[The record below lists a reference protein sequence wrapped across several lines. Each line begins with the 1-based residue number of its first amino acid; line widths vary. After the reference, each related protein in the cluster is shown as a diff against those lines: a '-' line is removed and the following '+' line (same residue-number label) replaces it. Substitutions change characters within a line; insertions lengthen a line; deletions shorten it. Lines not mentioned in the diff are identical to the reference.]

1 MRNNAAAGDGLAC
14 DGSPPGDRQ
23 SHSRACSEYP
33 GGVLAVVPQP
43 VTVRVP
49 AKVNLHLAVG
59 DLRWDGYHELVSVFQ
74 ALSVIDEVTV
84 AATDAPGVQV
94 YGEGA
99 GAVPTD
105 RRNLAWRAVLALAE
119 HAGRKPEVRVVLR
132 KSIPVAGGMAGGS
145 ADAAGAL
152 VGLAALWRLDISREE
167 LAGLAAGL
175 GSDVPFALHG
185 GTALGTGR
193 GESLVPVLARHTF
206 HWVIALDRRGLST
219 ADVYR
224 ELDRLRAQGSPPQ
237 GSSLPG
243 SSLPGSSLPGPS
255 LPRLGGVEPLLE
267 ALASGDPRQL
277 ALLLGNDLQAAA
289 VSLRPGLRRTLRA
302 GVEAGAQAGMVSGS
316 GPTCAFLCIDADA
329 AVRVAA
335 ELAGAGVCR
344 TVRVA
349 SGPVPGARVVE
360 EPRPVPPPE
369 PLAHA

>member
-1 MRNNAAAGDGLAC
+1 
-14 DGSPPGDRQ
+14 
-23 SHSRACSEYP
+23 
-33 GGVLAVVPQP
+33 VLAVVPQP

-59 DLRWDGYHELVSVFQ
+59 DLRLDGYHELVSVFQ
-74 ALSVIDEVTV
+74 ALSVTDEVTV

-99 GAVPTD
+99 GTVPTD

-119 HAGRKPEVRVVLR
+119 HAGRRPAVRVVLR
-132 KSIPVAGGMAGGS
+132 KGIPVAGGMAGGS
-145 ADAAGAL
+145 ADAAGTLVAL
-152 VGLAALWRLDISREE
+152 AGLWRLDISREE

-193 GESLVPVLARHTF
+193 GESLVPVLTRHTF
-206 HWVIALDRRGLST
+206 HWVVALDHRGLST
-219 ADVYR
+219 PDVYR
-224 ELDRLRAQGSPPQ
+224 ELDRLRAHGSPPQ
-237 GSSLPG
+237 
-243 SSLPGSSLPGPS
+243 
-255 LPRLGGVEPLLE
+255 RLGDVEPLLE
-267 ALASGDPRQL
+267 ALASGNPRQL
-277 ALLLGNDLQAAA
+277 ALLLGNDLQAAS
-289 VSLRPGLRRTLRA
+289 VSLRPALRRTLRA
-302 GVEAGAQAGMVSGS
+302 GVDAGALAGMVSGS
-316 GPTCAFLCIDADA
+316 GPTCAFLCVDGDA

-335 ELAGAGVCR
+335 ELAGVGVCR

-360 EPRPVPPPE
+360 DPRPVPPPE